1 MVGLRIKGLALH
13 RLIISLCEATQ
24 GQDVPFMDESK
35 GRAEPSCLHLL
46 LLDDIH
52 VLINLKAVSN
62 HLILIVLIVTK
73 QTTNH
78 IDISVKSLERFCL
91 DGNLL

>member
-1 MVGLRIKGLALH
+1 MIGLRIKGFALH
-13 RLIISLCEATQ
+13 CLIICLREATQ
-24 GQDVPFMDESK
+24 CQDVPFMDESK
-35 GRAEPSCLHLL
+35 GRSEPSRLHLF

-78 IDISVKSLERFCL
+78 IDISVESLERFRL